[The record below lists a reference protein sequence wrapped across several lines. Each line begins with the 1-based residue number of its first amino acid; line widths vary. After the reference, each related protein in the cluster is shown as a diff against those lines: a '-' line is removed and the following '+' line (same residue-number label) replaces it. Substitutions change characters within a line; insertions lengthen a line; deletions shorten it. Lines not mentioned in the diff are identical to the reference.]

1 MTTWV
6 LVVLTA
12 LSVLVSTVAYWAHR
26 TVFDQDRYVGLVVPL
41 ADDPAVKAALTTYL
55 TDQIVTVLDL
65 DQRIADALGEIPQLP
80 KRVPQ
85 LIAGPVANMGN
96 DRVAK
101 EVTRFVD
108 SQAFRDLW
116 HQINAVG
123 HEKIVALLRADYD
136 KLPNL
141 KLEGEEVRV
150 NLLPV
155 VAEVLQ
161 RVVQAGVSLV
171 VSGVTIPDISVSEIP
186 DAARQE
192 LSSLLGITLPEHFG
206 EVTVMSKTN
215 LDDAQAFVGRLD
227 RLIWALVF
235 LTLGLAVATVLVA
248 VNRRRGLVQLALGV
262 SVGLLLAAVAIRRV
276 KEELVGRVGSEK
288 ARGAV
293 DSVVSATLASL
304 RDVGWIILVAAVLI
318 GMVAYLAG
326 RPRWLRAILGHG
338 RSAARDPRLLAA
350 VAAYVD
356 GFRIAGV
363 VLALLVLVLMGIGVL
378 QLVLVAGALGV
389 YLWAVEEARK
399 AAPAPVEPVS

>member
-1 MTTWV
+1 
-6 LVVLTA
+6 
-12 LSVLVSTVAYWAHR
+12 
-26 TVFDQDRYVGLVVPL
+26 
-41 ADDPAVKAALTTYL
+41 VKAALTTYL

-96 DRVAK
+96 DLVAK

-215 LDDAQAFVGRLD
+215 LDDAQALVGRLD
-227 RLIWALVF
+227 RLIWALVL

-326 RPRWLRAILGHG
+326 RPRWLRSILGHG

-363 VLALLVLVLMGIGVL
+363 VVALLVLVLMGIGVL